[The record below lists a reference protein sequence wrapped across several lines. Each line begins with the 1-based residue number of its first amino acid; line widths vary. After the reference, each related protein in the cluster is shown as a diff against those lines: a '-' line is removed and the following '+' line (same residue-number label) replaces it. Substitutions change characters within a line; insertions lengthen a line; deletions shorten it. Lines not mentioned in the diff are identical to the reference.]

1 MQFDDVDDTNH
12 SARVKAQGATTKAA
26 ARPTPRATFRIEPAD
41 IGSRVFIHTDLM
53 LSGAVAQ
60 YGRGVGMIQATAA
73 QIIGQFA
80 SNLRAQL
87 ERQPAAATPD
97 VPSPPIVP
105 ERISRAAAHCANAG
119 KRSAI
124 AATGNAAAS
133 GGETDIGPL
142 ADRPRHLAT
151 GARSVQRPTKI
162 RYHSRGI
169 SEGPWHSAKRSG
181 GTAAFLVAHRS
192 ACAAGVE
199 DFYKG
204 RNVTLVIGYSVG
216 GGYDAYARLLGRYF
230 GKHVPGNPAIVPQQ
244 MTGAGSLRSANFIYS
259 VAAKDGSVFGTFS
272 RSMGISP
279 LIDKAEFDSRKFT
292 WLGSVTDD
300 NTICVTWNTSPIKNW
315 DDFLTK
321 PSKFG
326 GEGAGS
332 DPDIWTL
339 LYKNVF
345 GAKARL
351 VSGYPG
357 TNDIVL
363 AMERGEVDGLCGISW
378 STIKTRHPEWLTSH
392 SVNIIVQAALK
403 KEPEFRRCR
412 SRPI

>member
-1 MQFDDVDDTNH
+1 MALSKTIV
-12 SARVKAQGATTKAA
+12 GAA
-26 ARPTPRATFRIEPAD
+26 ALVVLA
-41 IGSRVFIHTDLM
+41 G
-53 LSGAVAQ
+53 VA
-60 YGRGVGMIQATAA
+60 Y
-73 QIIGQFA
+73 
-80 SNLRAQL
+80 
-87 ERQPAAATPD
+87 
-97 VPSPPIVP
+97 
-105 ERISRAAAHCANAG
+105 
-119 KRSAI
+119 
-124 AATGNAAAS
+124 
-133 GGETDIGPL
+133 
-142 ADRPRHLAT
+142 
-151 GARSVQRPTKI
+151 
-162 RYHSRGI
+162 
-169 SEGPWHSAKRSG
+169 
-181 GTAAFLVAHRS
+181 
-192 ACAAGVE
+192 AAGVE

-230 GKHVPGNPAIVPQQ
+230 GKHIPGNPSIVPEQ

-279 LIDKAEFDSRKFT
+279 LVDKAEFDSRKFT

-300 NTICVTWNTSPIKNW
+300 NTICVTWNTSPIKTW
-315 DDFLTK
+315 DDFLNK

-357 TNDIVL
+357 TNDTVL
-363 AMERGEVDGLCGISW
+363 AMERGEIDGLCGISW
-378 STIKTRHPEWLTSH
+378 STIKSRHPEWLTSH

-403 KEPEFRRCR
+403 KEPEI
-412 SRPI
+412 SSVPLATELTKTPEQLQIIKLLLVSQAMARPFAAPPDIPADRKAALISAFAATMKDADFLAEAQKLSFDVRPVNATTIDAMLAEVYQTPKDVIARATKAISSEGQ

>member
-1 MQFDDVDDTNH
+1 MAH
-12 SARVKAQGATTKAA
+12 SKTIVGA
-26 ARPTPRATFRIEPAD
+26 
-41 IGSRVFIHTDLM
+41 
-53 LSGAVAQ
+53 
-60 YGRGVGMIQATAA
+60 
-73 QIIGQFA
+73 
-80 SNLRAQL
+80 
-87 ERQPAAATPD
+87 
-97 VPSPPIVP
+97 
-105 ERISRAAAHCANAG
+105 
-119 KRSAI
+119 
-124 AATGNAAAS
+124 
-133 GGETDIGPL
+133 
-142 ADRPRHLAT
+142 
-151 GARSVQRPTKI
+151 
-162 RYHSRGI
+162 
-169 SEGPWHSAKRSG
+169 
-181 GTAAFLVAHRS
+181 AAFLVLAGV
-192 ACAAGVE
+192 AYAIGVE

-230 GKHVPGNPAIVPQQ
+230 GKHIPGNPAIIPEQ

-279 LIDKAEFDSRKFT
+279 LVDKAEFDSRKFT

-315 DDFLTK
+315 DDFLNK

-345 GAKARL
+345 GAKAQL

-357 TNDIVL
+357 TNDTVL
-363 AMERGEVDGLCGISW
+363 AMERGEIDGLCGISW
-378 STIKTRHPEWLTSH
+378 STIKSRHPEWLTSH

-403 KEPEFRRCR
+403 KEPEI
-412 SRPI
+412 SSVPLATELTKTPEQLQIIKLLLVSQAMARPFAAPPDIPADRKAALLAAFDATMKDADFLAEAQKLNFDVRPVSATTIDAMLAEVYQTPKDVIARATKAISSEGQ

>member
-1 MQFDDVDDTNH
+1 MAH
-12 SARVKAQGATTKAA
+12 SKTIVGALALVVLA
-26 ARPTPRATFRIEPAD
+26 
-41 IGSRVFIHTDLM
+41 G
-53 LSGAVAQ
+53 VA
-60 YGRGVGMIQATAA
+60 G
-73 QIIGQFA
+73 
-80 SNLRAQL
+80 
-87 ERQPAAATPD
+87 
-97 VPSPPIVP
+97 
-105 ERISRAAAHCANAG
+105 
-119 KRSAI
+119 
-124 AATGNAAAS
+124 
-133 GGETDIGPL
+133 
-142 ADRPRHLAT
+142 
-151 GARSVQRPTKI
+151 
-162 RYHSRGI
+162 
-169 SEGPWHSAKRSG
+169 
-181 GTAAFLVAHRS
+181 
-192 ACAAGVE
+192 AAGVE

-230 GKHVPGNPAIVPQQ
+230 GKHIPGNPAIVPEQ

-279 LIDKAEFDSRKFT
+279 LVDKAEFDSRKFT

-300 NTICVTWNTSPIKNW
+300 NTICVTWSTSPIKTW

-326 GEGAGS
+326 GEGAGA

-345 GAKARL
+345 DAKAQL

-357 TNDIVL
+357 TNDTVL
-363 AMERGEVDGLCGISW
+363 AMERGEIDGLCGISW
-378 STIKTRHPEWLTSH
+378 STIKSRHPEWLTSH

-403 KEPEFRRCR
+403 KEPEI
-412 SRPI
+412 SAVPLATDLTKTPEQQQIIKLLLVSQAMARPFAAPPDIPADRKAALIAAFDATMKDADFLTEAQKLSFDVRPVSATAIDAMLGEVYQTPKDVIARATKAISSEGQ

>member
-1 MQFDDVDDTNH
+1 MAH
-12 SARVKAQGATTKAA
+12 SKT
-26 ARPTPRATFRIEPAD
+26 
-41 IGSRVFIHTDLM
+41 IGSALALLVL
-53 LSGAVAQ
+53 
-60 YGRGVGMIQATAA
+60 
-73 QIIGQFA
+73 
-80 SNLRAQL
+80 
-87 ERQPAAATPD
+87 
-97 VPSPPIVP
+97 
-105 ERISRAAAHCANAG
+105 
-119 KRSAI
+119 
-124 AATGNAAAS
+124 TG
-133 GGETDIGPL
+133 L
-142 ADRPRHLAT
+142 
-151 GARSVQRPTKI
+151 
-162 RYHSRGI
+162 
-169 SEGPWHSAKRSG
+169 
-181 GTAAFLVAHRS
+181 

-230 GKHVPGNPAIVPQQ
+230 GKHIPGNPSIVPEQ

-279 LIDKAEFDSRKFT
+279 LVDKAEFDSRKFT

-300 NTICVTWNTSPIKNW
+300 NTTCVTWNTSPIKNW

-326 GEGAGS
+326 GEGAGA

-345 GAKARL
+345 GAKAQL

-357 TNDIVL
+357 TNDTVL
-363 AMERGEVDGLCGISW
+363 AMERGEIDGLCGISW
-378 STIKTRHPEWLTSH
+378 STIKSRHPEWLTSH

-403 KEPEFRRCR
+403 KEPEIA
-412 SRPI
+412 SVPLATELTKTPEQLQIIKLLLVSQAMARPFAAPPDIPADRKAALIEAFDATMKDADFLAEAQKLNFDVRPVTAKTIDALLAEVYQTPKDVIARATKAISSEGQ